1 MRYIGASRL
10 RAARLALALGLLG
23 GLLAACGPEDGRAR
37 GGGPGADVGNH
48 PAQVQPR
55 SKVFTSQEGQ
65 P

>member
-1 MRYIGASRL
+1 MTYLSAQTR
-10 RAARLALALGLLG
+10 RAARLALLVALLG

-48 PAQVQPR
+48 PAKVLPR
-55 SKVFTSQEGQ
+55 SKIFTTREGQ